1 MSNLHIAR
9 SAVVMPALALAALVM
24 VSACEPIDT
33 APLREIE
40 ETMSAAR
47 NSADTINTRSGD
59 VQRALEDP
67 VGALRTATLGA
78 TFTKTATA
86 EPNIF
91 VLTDLQ
97 TGCQWLATYGADGEA
112 SSLAARTEPTADGVR
127 QRCISVGG
135 SGGDSGDNPS
145 MQAEG

>member
-1 MSNLHIAR
+1 
-9 SAVVMPALALAALVM
+9 MPRQPSIVPPGSALAVAALVAAVL

-33 APLREIE
+33 SPLREIE
-40 ETMSAAR
+40 ETVSAAR
-47 NSADTINTRSGD
+47 TAADTVNARSGE
-59 VQRALEDP
+59 VQRAIEDP
-67 VGALRTATLGA
+67 VGALRTAALGA

-97 TGCQWLATYGADGEA
+97 TGCQWLATYGANGEA
-112 SSLAARTEPTADGVR
+112 SSLAARTEPAADGVR

-135 SGGDSGDNPS
+135 PGRGERADP
-145 MQAEG
+145 AEG